1 MQTRKGVT
9 MVGAFRTN
17 IHSKRIKNICS
28 YLIIFSLF
36 GLFIY
41 SCQIAPMIG
50 ESIRQ
55 EHLADGVYEG
65 SYRSGPN
72 SAKVKV
78 TITEGKIVN
87 IELVEHF
94 SSWIG
99 QKVDNIIQQRI
110 ILKQSTRV
118 DAVTGATNSSR
129 VIMNAV
135 QIAVEKAY
143 K

>member
-1 MQTRKGVT
+1 MIKV
-9 MVGAFRTN
+9 FRTS
-17 IHSKRIKNICS
+17 IHSQKIKNICC
-28 YLIIFSLF
+28 YLILISFS

-50 ESIRQ
+50 GSIRQ
-55 EHLADGVYEG
+55 KQLTDGIYKG

-72 SAKVKV
+72 SAEVKV
-78 TITEGKIVN
+78 TITGDRIVN
-87 IELVEHF
+87 IEIVRHF

-99 QKVDNIIQQRI
+99 KNAYNIIPQRI
-110 ILKQSTRV
+110 ILQQSTRV

-135 QIAVEKAY
+135 QKAVEKAY